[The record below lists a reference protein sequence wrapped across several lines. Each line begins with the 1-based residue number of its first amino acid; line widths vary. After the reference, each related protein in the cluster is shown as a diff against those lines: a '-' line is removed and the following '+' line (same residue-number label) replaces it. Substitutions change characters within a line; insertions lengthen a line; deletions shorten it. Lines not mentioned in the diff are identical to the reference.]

1 MDDTAGD
8 AALVQA
14 VRDGN
19 RDAFAPLLVR
29 HWSLLLS
36 LSRRMLGD
44 ADLAHDA
51 AQEAALQ
58 AFLSLDRLQKTDQF
72 GPWLSGIGLN
82 VCRHW
87 LRRQRQAEVSW
98 DAVVG
103 GRHDPARDL
112 PDEHLG
118 PAERAEMADL
128 RVRVQQAVDGLPRGQ
143 RAAIVLYYL
152 CGLTYAETAAHL
164 GIEVGAVKTRL
175 HKARGTLRQRL
186 WELWEE
192 QEMVTPA
199 QPPLVDM
206 QIDSARRN
214 MEDPNNPRHVM
225 ILRESAGPRY
235 LMIWVGAAEAEA
247 LGNALQHTEMP
258 RPMTFTFMANML
270 QAAAVT
276 LREVQINRLVDDVF
290 YATAIVEGAN
300 GTRTVDARPSDAL
313 NLAALTG
320 APIRVAP
327 TVLDALAFTVQKQT
341 IADENG
347 REVIEQVVRQAS
359 TGEVI
364 DHSHL
369 DPVNLAPIRVLFRQA
384 WKTTTGSAESEP
396 QP

>member
-1 MDDTAGD
+1 MDDAAGD

-19 RDAFAPLLVR
+19 KDAFAQLLVR
-29 HWSLLLS
+29 HWPLLLS

-44 ADLAHDA
+44 AELAHDA

-58 AFLSLDRLQKTDQF
+58 AFLSLDRLQKADQF
-72 GPWLSGIGLN
+72 GSWLSGIGLN

-87 LRRQRQAEVSW
+87 LRRQRQAGVSW
-98 DAVVG
+98 GAVVG
-103 GRHDPARDL
+103 GRHDPAREL

-128 RVRVQQAVDGLPRGQ
+128 RVRVQHAVDGLPRGQ

-164 GIEVGAVKTRL
+164 GIEVSAVKTRL
-175 HKARGTLRQRL
+175 HRARGTLRRRL

-192 QEMVTPA
+192 QQMVTPV
-199 QPPLVDM
+199 QSSLVDM

-258 RPMTFTFMANML
+258 RPMTFTFMANVL

-290 YATAIVEGAN
+290 YATAIVEGSG

-313 NLAALTG
+313 NIAALTG
-320 APIRVAP
+320 APIRVAS

-341 IADENG
+341 ITDENG
-347 REVIEQVVRQAS
+347 REVIEQVVHHAS

-364 DHSHL
+364 DRSHL
-369 DPVNLAPIRVLFRQA
+369 DPVNLTPIRVLFRRER
-384 WKTTTGSAESEP
+384 KTTTGH
-396 QP
+396 